1 MSAEHPKMRNRFLG
15 VIAGAAVLAPVDR
28 ASAVAFTNGGFESP
42 GAAGVRPQITR
53 SLVPSWTYVPGAGPG
68 GSHDFY
74 ESGGQ
79 DGLTAADGAHYV
91 SFGHNGTRGGSIY
104 QDFYTVI
111 GTTYTV
117 AYSVAEQRG
126 HDPAHNLR
134 AMVTNGNQ
142 VLSRDNIRL
151 STRFAAGVPITFTAR
166 TNLTRLT
173 FFDATPD
180 GGGKIAN
187 LALDAVAISGSV
199 RPAEAGVPESTAWVL
214 MLIGV
219 AGMGALMRYG
229 GRWIA
234 PAARNLAPQL

>member
-1 MSAEHPKMRNRFLG
+1 MRNLFLG
-15 VIAGAAVLAPVDR
+15 VIASAALLAQVDR

-42 GAAGVRPQITR
+42 GAVRVRQQITR
-53 SLVPSWTYVPGAGPG
+53 GLVPSWTYVAGAGRV
-68 GSHDFY
+68 GSYDFY
-74 ESGGQ
+74 ESDGQ

-91 SFGHNGTRGGSIY
+91 SFGHRGTHGGSIY
-104 QDFYTVI
+104 QVFRTVI

-134 AMVTNGNQ
+134 AMITNGSQ
-142 VLSRDNIRL
+142 MLSQDNTRL

-180 GGGKIAN
+180 GGGQIAD
-187 LALDAVAISGSV
+187 LALDAVAVNASAGA
-199 RPAEAGVPESTAWVL
+199 AEGGAPEAAAWVL

-219 AGMGALMRYG
+219 AGMGALMRCG

-234 PAARNLAPQL
+234 PAARNLAPAR